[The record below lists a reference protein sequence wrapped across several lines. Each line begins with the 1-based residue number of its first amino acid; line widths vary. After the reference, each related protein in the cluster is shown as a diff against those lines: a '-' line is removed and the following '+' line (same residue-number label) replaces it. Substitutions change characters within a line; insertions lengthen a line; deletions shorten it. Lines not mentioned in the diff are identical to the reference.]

1 MAIYLDSAIAS
12 EAEIARR
19 MGWVKGITTNPT
31 LLAKSQQPPETTLIQ
46 LASLTPWPVFY
57 QVTAMDYE
65 GMIAEGQ
72 AAYEIIGNQTIL
84 KIPATPVG
92 FEVVASLS
100 WEITCSVTAIYHPIQ
115 AAIAS
120 EAGAKIAIA
129 YVNRATRLLGD
140 GIALVRD
147 MAAILKGTD
156 TEILAASIKSPEEAA
171 LALQA
176 GADHLTLPLAML
188 QAIAT
193 HDLSE
198 KTVAEFNQN
207 GIGLK
212 TLELAPDINTD
223 MDLDMDMDMDI

>member
-12 EAEIARR
+12 EAEVASL

-31 LLAKSQQPPETTLIQ
+31 LLAQSDNPPETTLKK
-46 LASLTPWPVFY
+46 LASLTSGPVFY
-57 QVTAMDYE
+57 QLMASDLD
-65 GMIAEGQ
+65 GMLAEGRKAFQ
-72 AAYEIIGNQTIL
+72 IIGEQMVL

-92 FEVVASLS
+92 FAVVACLS
-100 WEITCSVTAIYHPIQ
+100 REITCSVTAIYSAAQ
-115 AAIAS
+115 AAVAR

-147 MAAILKGTD
+147 MAIVLSGSE

-171 LALQA
+171 ASLQA
-176 GADHLTLPLAML
+176 GAHHLTLPLAML
-188 QAIAT
+188 QAMAT
-193 HDLSE
+193 HEFSE
-198 KTVAEFNQN
+198 KTVEEFALN

-212 TLELAPDINTD
+212 I
-223 MDLDMDMDMDI
+223 